1 MVRCWAISNNDT
13 DSEATS
19 FRNRSDEEELELRTQ
34 VLLNPNGSG
43 GDVYPFLAVGKQ
55 LQRLGH
61 HVGVMTNPL
70 FKERVGEAGLEF
82 IPLGSEEELN
92 RVGQSLTSLPKS
104 RIWEVA
110 LRWTAESAA
119 QAVDY
124 LEQRR
129 TRYPTMLVG
138 SPLSF
143 GMRLIAEKY
152 QVPSATLVLSPYVL
166 RSVMAS
172 PVVPPL
178 FLHDWMPKWLKRLQ
192 FWAADRWGIDRVIG
206 PILGPLRRQLAL
218 EPRTRFLHDWCM
230 GPDLV
235 LGCFPEWFAPV
246 QRDWPC
252 TFQHVGPIHWE
263 PSTLGQKRGPNR
275 EADFTELHCADA
287 NRPPIAILAGSGGA
301 PSQDFY
307 RVWISASEA
316 MGRGLVIIEKDLAML
331 PSALPEHVQVV
342 PYYPL
347 EQLLRQVSILIHS
360 GSIGATL
367 RCAAAG
373 IPQLV
378 FPRFNDQFDNAARVR
393 QLGIGTVLK
402 PAALRRLDGDLATAR
417 LTRLFNNARL
427 QQQCQAVAN
436 RPHTDGAS
444 LAAQLIDQVF
454 RRRVQA
460 T

>member
-1 MVRCWAISNNDT
+1 M
-13 DSEATS
+13 
-19 FRNRSDEEELELRTQ
+19 
-34 VLLNPNGSG
+34 LLNPNGSG

-70 FKERVGEAGLEF
+70 FKERVGEAALEF
-82 IPLGSEEELN
+82 IPLGSEAELN
-92 RVGQSLTSLPKS
+92 RVGQSLTSVPKS
-104 RIWEVA
+104 RVWEVA
-110 LRWTAESAA
+110 LRWTAESAVESVA
-119 QAVDY
+119 Y

-129 TRYPTMLVG
+129 LRYPTMLVG

-152 QVPSATLVLSPYVL
+152 QLPSATLVLSPYVL

-178 FLHDWMPKWLKRLQ
+178 LLQAWMPQWLKRLQ
-192 FWAADRWGIDRVIG
+192 YWAADRWGVDRVIG
-206 PILGPLRRQLAL
+206 PILGPLRRQMAL
-218 EPRTRFLHDWCM
+218 EPRARFLQEWCFS
-230 GPDLV
+230 PELV
-235 LGCFPEWFAPV
+235 VGCFPEWFAPV
-246 QRDWPC
+246 QRDWPR

-263 PSTLGQKRGPNR
+263 PSTLGKKRGPNS
-275 EADFTELHCADA
+275 ETSCAELECTDTS
-287 NRPPIAILAGSGGA
+287 RPPIAILAGSGGA
-301 PSQDFY
+301 PSADFY
-307 RVWISASEA
+307 QAWISASAA

-331 PSALPEHVQVV
+331 PSALPDHVRVV

-347 EQLLRQVSILIHS
+347 EPLLRQVSVLIHS

-393 QLGIGTVLK
+393 RLGIGTVLG
-402 PAALRRLDGDLATAR
+402 PAAMRGLDGHRAAAL
-417 LTRLFNNARL
+417 LSQLFSNAEL
-427 QQQCQAVAN
+427 QQHCQTIAN
-436 RPHTDGAS
+436 RPHADGAIF
-444 LAAQLIDQVF
+444 AAQLIDQVF
-454 RRRVQA
+454 RRRVQ
-460 T
+460 